1 MYRIGLPSSVGQPF
15 SAPFFWALLGPNSCA
30 RHLGAFCFS
39 VSSQEIFGNPTEDFS
54 CPSRNAV
61 PRSGSSGLSL
71 LGAPEKWS
79 RKRRHFHVLLE
90 LGNDR
95 RICWGRPGAA
105 SSAEQRFT
113 IHRSFCRDTTLL
125 EKYRRRMG
133 LESRVASRRDYME
146 LECDSSQKFLNEMF
160 RPRAQRKLQA
170 ALSLPGGFREENAG
184 QWIVADF

>member
-105 SSAEQRFT
+105 SQFTVLSVATQRSWKNT
-113 IHRSFCRDTTLL
+113 EDEWVSKVEWH
-125 EKYRRRMG
+125 
-133 LESRVASRRDYME
+133 RVAIIW
-146 LECDSSQKFLNEMF
+146 N
-160 RPRAQRKLQA
+160 
-170 ALSLPGGFREENAG
+170 
-184 QWIVADF
+184 